1 MLLGLKRSQRPGR
14 FPIAVRTLDAMTD
27 SNVAA
32 EKAAIAEVLDAYR
45 GVARWKLEGVSR
57 DDAIRRYVASETTLL
72 GVVKHLIYVERFWFQ
87 VILGGNPEA
96 IPPWADV
103 PGFDWRFDDDDTV
116 AGIVEQYEA
125 EAAASRKILADLESL
140 DAEFS
145 RRDETMTARAI
156 LLHVI
161 EEIARH
167 VGHMD
172 IIRELIDESVGWGP
186 DDA

>member
-1 MLLGLKRSQRPGR
+1 M
-14 FPIAVRTLDAMTD
+14 RTLGAMTD
-27 SNVAA
+27 STATA
-32 EKAAIAEVLDAYR
+32 EKAAIAEVLDTYR
-45 GVARWKLEGVSR
+45 DVARWKLDGVSR
-57 DDAIRRYVASETTLL
+57 DDATRHYVASETTLL
-72 GVVKHLIYVERFWFQ
+72 GVLKHLIYVERYWFQ
-87 VILGGNPEA
+87 VVLGGNSEA

-125 EAAASRKILADLESL
+125 EVAASREVLRDLGSL
-140 DAEFS
+140 DTEFS
-145 RRDETMTARAI
+145 RRDEMLTARAI

-172 IIRELIDESVGWGP
+172 IIRELIDESTGWGP
-186 DDA
+186 DSA